1 MASLLERMNV
11 DPTPGVGPIRAK
23 TRRAGSA
30 PYIRPPKGDINSPW
44 KHDMYQQGSESGK
57 SLSDRL
63 GAPSRDAPPKMNF
76 GSAAKALK
84 EATGQ
89 SADKELSIRGASTR
103 GNVVE
108 VTGLVKGT
116 TAEDVEAIFK
126 RCGPVTQSS
135 VKQILG
141 TGDVTV
147 RLTFKQEKDARE
159 AVRVFDKQVADGRTL
174 GVRVVGGVNASLSGR
189 LSVGVVDG
197 SVDALIETDNGSK
210 MRSDDII
217 SRDPEAAARAHI
229 LVAPPGTDLKDYLP
243 SLSSRG
249 RGRGRG
255 RGRRSAGGGGRR
267 ERGDGKM
274 DVD

>member
-11 DPTPGVGPIRAK
+11 DTTTTVGPVRSK
-23 TRRAGSA
+23 TRRAASV
-30 PYIRPPKGDINSPW
+30 PYSRPPKGDINSPW

-63 GAPSRDAPPKMNF
+63 GAPQKDAPPKMNF
-76 GSAAKALK
+76 GSAVKALK
-84 EATGQ
+84 EATG
-89 SADKELSIRGASTR
+89 SAADKELSIRGASTR

-126 RCGPVTQSS
+126 RCGPITQSS
-135 VKQILG
+135 VKQTHG
-141 TGDVTV
+141 TADVTV

-159 AVRVFDKQVADGRTL
+159 AVRVFDQQVADGRTL
-174 GVRVVGGVNASLSGR
+174 GVRIIGGVNASLSGR
-189 LSVGVVDG
+189 LGMGLVDG
-197 SVDALIETDNGSK
+197 SVDVLMETDTDGGSK

-229 LVAPPGTDLKDYLP
+229 LIAPPGADPKDYIP
-243 SLSSRG
+243 RSDRG

-255 RGRRSAGGGGRR
+255 RGRRGVAGGGR
-267 ERGDGKM
+267 
-274 DVD
+274 

>member
-11 DPTPGVGPIRAK
+11 DPAPGVGPVRSK

-30 PYIRPPKGDINSPW
+30 PYTRPPKGDINSQW
-44 KHDMYQQGSESGK
+44 KHDMYQQGAEPGK

-63 GAPSRDAPPKMNF
+63 DAPSRDAPPKMNF
-76 GSAAKALK
+76 GSAVKALE
-84 EATGQ
+84 EATGLG
-89 SADKELSIRGASTR
+89 ADKELSIRGASTR

-126 RCGPVTQSS
+126 RCGPITQSS
-135 VKQILG
+135 VQPLLG
-141 TGDVTV
+141 NGDVTV
-147 RLTFKQEKDARE
+147 RLTFKREKDARE

-189 LSVGVVDG
+189 LSIGMVEG
-197 SVDALIETDNGSK
+197 SVDALMETDNGSK

-229 LVAPPGTDLKDYLP
+229 LVAPPGTDPHEYLP
-243 SLSSRG
+243 SPLSRARPRRG
-249 RGRGRG
+249 L
-255 RGRRSAGGGGRR
+255 GGGRR
-267 ERGDGKM
+267 ERGGRKM
-274 DVD
+274 EVD